1 MAEVKKTVSEKDAA
15 TVKKTT
21 SVAKKKE
28 PTTNETSSGKKAKAA
43 PKKAAKK
50 AGTSVTNKTTEK
62 KTVKKAS
69 AAADQKPV
77 APKAAEP
84 AVKAAAKEPAVQS
97 NTQPKGSDA
106 AVKTVSAA
114 AEPAQEASVK
124 KATPKKPAA
133 KKSAPKKTSTKK
145 SAVSK
150 KEEIKKE
157 EPAKAEEKKVEV
169 KKEEPAKAEEKKV
182 EAKKEEPVKAEEK
195 KVEAKK
201 EEPAK
206 AEEKKAEVKKEE
218 PVVVEKQATE
228 TISPEEKAKVYADF
242 SLDTLID
249 MARALGIDKGY
260 DDYKNILLDESD
272 LDKITASLK
281 EEAKLADTFL
291 YEDDGFDIDMIPV
304 LLSKVGDTMELKASD
319 FDDLSNRV
327 NKAMQLE
334 LSEDALANTEVYNE
348 LFDTVR
354 QVLILA
360 QRRNIRSLEEIDR
373 YLRADVKALVI
384 KFMDVAYEVLKNWQ
398 YKDVK
403 YYEGF
408 IYSVLSQFDALH
420 DELGNRAMMDVADL
434 LIVHGDYGLGDAN
447 YRYIIREN
455 ALKDMIYFRF
465 ANIYRDIDRD
475 KARAI
480 ANEALQ
486 WVDGR
491 YDYYPA
497 IIDILEN

>member
-15 TVKKTT
+15 AVKKTT

-114 AEPAQEASVK
+114 AEPTQEASVK

-169 KKEEPAKAEEKKV
+169 KKEEP
-182 EAKKEEPVKAEEK
+182 VKAEEK

-218 PVVVEKQATE
+218 PVVVEEQATE
-228 TISPEEKAKVYADF
+228 TISSEEKAKVYADF

-272 LDKITASLK
+272 LDKIIASLK

-334 LSEDALANTEVYNE
+334 LSDDALANTEVYNE

>member
-114 AEPAQEASVK
+114 AEPTQEASVK

-157 EPAKAEEKKVEV
+157 EP
-169 KKEEPAKAEEKKV
+169 
-182 EAKKEEPVKAEEK
+182 VKAEEK

-218 PVVVEKQATE
+218 PVVVEEQATE

-272 LDKITASLK
+272 LDKIIASLK

-334 LSEDALANTEVYNE
+334 LSDDALANTEVYNE

>member
-218 PVVVEKQATE
+218 PVVVEEQATE

>member
-157 EPAKAEEKKVEV
+157 EPAKAEEKKVE
-169 KKEEPAKAEEKKV
+169 
-182 EAKKEEPVKAEEK
+182 
-195 KVEAKK
+195 AKK

-218 PVVVEKQATE
+218 PVVVEEQATE

>member
-84 AVKAAAKEPAVQS
+84 AGKAAAKEPAVQS

-114 AEPAQEASVK
+114 AEPTQEASVK

-169 KKEEPAKAEEKKV
+169 KKEEPV
-182 EAKKEEPVKAEEK
+182 
-195 KVEAKK
+195 
-201 EEPAK
+201 K

-218 PVVVEKQATE
+218 PVVVEEQATE

-272 LDKITASLK
+272 LDKIIASLK

-334 LSEDALANTEVYNE
+334 LSDDALANTEVYNE

-465 ANIYRDIDRD
+465 ANIYRDIYRD

>member
-1 MAEVKKTVSEKDAA
+1 M
-15 TVKKTT
+15 
-21 SVAKKKE
+21 
-28 PTTNETSSGKKAKAA
+28 
-43 PKKAAKK
+43 
-50 AGTSVTNKTTEK
+50 
-62 KTVKKAS
+62 
-69 AAADQKPV
+69 
-77 APKAAEP
+77 
-84 AVKAAAKEPAVQS
+84 
-97 NTQPKGSDA
+97 
-106 AVKTVSAA
+106 
-114 AEPAQEASVK
+114 
-124 KATPKKPAA
+124 
-133 KKSAPKKTSTKK
+133 
-145 SAVSK
+145 
-150 KEEIKKE
+150 
-157 EPAKAEEKKVEV
+157 
-169 KKEEPAKAEEKKV
+169 
-182 EAKKEEPVKAEEK
+182 
-195 KVEAKK
+195 
-201 EEPAK
+201 
-206 AEEKKAEVKKEE
+206 
-218 PVVVEKQATE
+218 
-228 TISPEEKAKVYADF
+228 
-242 SLDTLID
+242 
-249 MARALGIDKGY
+249 
-260 DDYKNILLDESD
+260 
-272 LDKITASLK
+272 
-281 EEAKLADTFL
+281 

-334 LSEDALANTEVYNE
+334 LSDDALANTEVYNE

>member
-169 KKEEPAKAEEKKV
+169 KKEEPAKAEEKK
-182 EAKKEEPVKAEEK
+182 
-195 KVEAKK
+195 
-201 EEPAK
+201 
-206 AEEKKAEVKKEE
+206 AEVKKEE
-218 PVVVEKQATE
+218 PVVVEEQATE

-420 DELGNRAMMDVADL
+420 EELGNRAMMDVADL

>member
-114 AEPAQEASVK
+114 AEPTQEASVK

-150 KEEIKKE
+150 KEEI
-157 EPAKAEEKKVEV
+157 

-218 PVVVEKQATE
+218 PVVVEEQATE

-272 LDKITASLK
+272 LDKIIASLK

-334 LSEDALANTEVYNE
+334 LSDDALANTEVYNE

>member
-15 TVKKTT
+15 AVKKTT

-114 AEPAQEASVK
+114 AEPTQEASVK

-169 KKEEPAKAEEKKV
+169 KKEEP
-182 EAKKEEPVKAEEK
+182 VKAEEK

-218 PVVVEKQATE
+218 PVVVEEQATE

-272 LDKITASLK
+272 LDKIIASLK

-334 LSEDALANTEVYNE
+334 LSDDALANTEVYNE

-491 YDYYPA
+491 DDYYPA

>member
-15 TVKKTT
+15 AVKKTT

-84 AVKAAAKEPAVQS
+84 AVKAAAKEPAVQY
-97 NTQPKGSDA
+97 NTQPTGSDA

-114 AEPAQEASVK
+114 AEPTQEASVK

-169 KKEEPAKAEEKKV
+169 KKEEP
-182 EAKKEEPVKAEEK
+182 VKAEEK

-218 PVVVEKQATE
+218 PVVVEEQATE

-272 LDKITASLK
+272 LDKIIASLK

-334 LSEDALANTEVYNE
+334 LSDDALANTEVYNE

>member
-157 EPAKAEEKKVEV
+157 EPAKAEEKKVE
-169 KKEEPAKAEEKKV
+169 
-182 EAKKEEPVKAEEK
+182 AKKEEPVKAEEK

-218 PVVVEKQATE
+218 PVVVEEQATE

-420 DELGNRAMMDVADL
+420 EELGNRAMMDVADL

>member
-15 TVKKTT
+15 AVKKTT

-114 AEPAQEASVK
+114 AEPTQEASVK

-157 EPAKAEEKKVEV
+157 EPAKAEEKK
-169 KKEEPAKAEEKKV
+169 
-182 EAKKEEPVKAEEK
+182 
-195 KVEAKK
+195 
-201 EEPAK
+201 
-206 AEEKKAEVKKEE
+206 AEVKKEE
-218 PVVVEKQATE
+218 PVVVEEQATE

-272 LDKITASLK
+272 LDKIIASLK

-334 LSEDALANTEVYNE
+334 LSDDALANTEVYNE

>member
-84 AVKAAAKEPAVQS
+84 AGKAAAKEPAVQS

-114 AEPAQEASVK
+114 AEPTQEASVK

-169 KKEEPAKAEEKKV
+169 KKEEPV
-182 EAKKEEPVKAEEK
+182 
-195 KVEAKK
+195 
-201 EEPAK
+201 K

-218 PVVVEKQATE
+218 PVVVEEQATE

-272 LDKITASLK
+272 LDKIIASLK

-334 LSEDALANTEVYNE
+334 LSDDALANTEVYNE